1 MSRTSRPCW
10 AAGPVAAASVGYLE
24 WRPRILCW
32 GATDEEAGETLPGAD
47 LLARGFDF
55 LVSDPLHHYMDTGML
70 QGVQRRAE
78 GPGPRDTST
87 PDRRSLPAE
96 AAR

>member
-10 AAGPVAAASVGYLE
+10 AAGPVAAAIVGYLA
-24 WRPRILCW
+24 WRPRK
-32 GATDEEAGETLPGAD
+32 
-47 LLARGFDF
+47 
-55 LVSDPLHHYMDTGML
+55 
-70 QGVQRRAE
+70 GVQRRAE